1 MHAPSESPAA
11 LQIKKQMGSPSG
23 LCARRTASSSFFA
36 IFGQN
41 SASRQTPR
49 ERSSACFPSVQAAAR
64 PLDAVTQRGKL
75 IMSEPIRHHYIPQ
88 FLLRNFSYDAGK
100 RFVYYYDKKK
110 KSLEE
115 KQIRDVF
122 IAKNLYRDEQNF
134 PDSPTKTERTLA
146 KYEGEVAPILQ
157 EKILAADEIRLT
169 AEEDAKLKLFFAVIG
184 FRSKGTCRFFEK
196 NMTDAA
202 KKMYRRYQ
210 KDGDYTDL
218 WKRNLSHL
226 AACRSIDE
234 VQRHPEIDRAVQA
247 LFSARHGIYP
257 RYAFCRGG
265 ERGIGV
271 LHNRRYIPR
280 RYKRI
285 ARSEALAAFVFRIS
299 SVSPQ
304 SPAARLRRRGE
315 GSAICNEPARMRT
328 PAAVPQFRNGHAPY
342 AGQKALPLR
351 NPSSE
356 R

>member
-1 MHAPSESPAA
+1 
-11 LQIKKQMGSPSG
+11 
-23 LCARRTASSSFFA
+23 
-36 IFGQN
+36 
-41 SASRQTPR
+41 
-49 ERSSACFPSVQAAAR
+49 
-64 PLDAVTQRGKL
+64 
-75 IMSEPIRHHYIPQ
+75 MSEPIRHHYIPQ

-100 RFVYYYDKKK
+100 CFVYYYDKKK

-122 IAKNLYRDEQNF
+122 MVKNLYRDERRF
-134 PDSPTKTERTLA
+134 PDLPTKTEGALA

-157 EKILAADEIRLT
+157 EKILAADEIFLT
-169 AEEDAKLKLFFAVIG
+169 VEEDAKLKLFFAVMG
-184 FRSKGTCRFFEK
+184 FRSKGTSLLFEK

-226 AACRSIDE
+226 AACRSNDE
-234 VQRHPEIDRAVQA
+234 VQRHTEIDDPFKLFFRRDTEYICGMHFAVA
-247 LFSARHGIYP
+247 ESAESELFIIGDTYP
-257 RYAFCRGG
+257 
-265 ERGIGV
+265 V
-271 LHNRRYIPR
+271 D
-280 RYKRI
+280 
-285 ARSEALAAFVFRIS
+285 IS

-304 SPAARLRRRGE
+304 SPAARRQRCGE
-315 GSAICNEPARMRT
+315 GPAICNEPARMRT

-342 AGQKALPLR
+342 AGQKALPRR